1 MTVSTCI
8 DTCENGT
15 RKRNFQYYG
24 TELKTETER
33 KRSHRRTIVQRKR
46 NVNFLLKKQDSTV
59 MKGLYHRMAKE
70 QLSAVEGYFTAL
82 RQWSAE
88 SLAAGLCGGT
98 YFDIQPGEKGT
109 MTMTH
114 KIIGPFS

>member
-1 MTVSTCI
+1 MLTTCI
-8 DTCENGT
+8 CNLTSTGT
-15 RKRNFQYYG
+15 TAAQSATNFKVWV
-24 TELKTETER
+24 E
-33 KRSHRRTIVQRKR
+33 SI
-46 NVNFLLKKQDSTV
+46 FLRFNTNECLVKKQDSTV

-98 YFDIQPGEKGT
+98 YFDIQPGGKGT